1 MNNLKNV
8 FDIGENMAVVNDEG
22 KSFTIINM
30 ETGKTRQFVSESGS
44 LLVDD
49 SDIDFNTIEKG
60 CPNFNGCKIV
70 RYWFGRYSDFQNGVC
85 AICWTVYPDG
95 RYFADEDGYGMED
108 NNEENVYCIINK
120 DLEIIVPFQPM
131 NDVGQMLKKYER

>member
-1 MNNLKNV
+1 
-8 FDIGENMAVVNDEG
+8 MAVVNDDG

-30 ETGKTRQFVSESGS
+30 ETGKTRQFVSE
-44 LLVDD
+44 
-49 SDIDFNTIEKG
+49 
-60 CPNFNGCKIV
+60 
-70 RYWFGRYSDFQNGVC
+70 SDFQNGVC